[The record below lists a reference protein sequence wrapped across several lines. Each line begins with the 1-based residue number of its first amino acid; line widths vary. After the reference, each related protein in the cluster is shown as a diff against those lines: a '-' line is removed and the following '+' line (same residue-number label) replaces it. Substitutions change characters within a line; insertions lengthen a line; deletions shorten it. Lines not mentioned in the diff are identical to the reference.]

1 MFMNKMNKKGILI
14 TGTLILLAL
23 GIPALLLLV
32 GGGLTAWKI
41 SQVTS
46 SIPKWVWYLIAFVI
60 ILSLLPKKK

>member
-1 MFMNKMNKKGILI
+1 MNKKGFVIS
-14 TGTLILLAL
+14 GTLILLVL

-46 SIPKWVWYLIAFVI
+46 SIPTWTWYLIAFVI
-60 ILSLLPKKK
+60 ILMLLPRKK